1 MPRRRRKGDDHENLE
16 RWLLTYAD
24 LITLL
29 LAFFVVMY
37 SMSQVDAKKFGKMA
51 QALSGVLKGGESI
64 VKHQNDA
71 MNKGH
76 GLLDIGNL
84 KMIQQK
90 IEERFKEIDR
100 QNDIKTEIT
109 ERGLVVHIMES
120 ALFRDA
126 SANLEPRAMEVL
138 DLIAER
144 TKDIPNHIRV
154 EGHTDD
160 RPINTLRFPSNW
172 ELSSA
177 RATEVVRYLSQSHHI
192 APDRISALGYGE
204 YRPVRPNNSIE
215 NRAQNRR
222 VDVVIL
228 TMELTLKEPS
238 SQLYDFESS
247 RQMSGQAKLD
257 SIKAVYDTLTDTV
270 QPLPATAGNDFPIQP
285 PARPA
290 AAATIQSN

>member
-1 MPRRRRKGDDHENLE
+1 MPRRRRKADDHEHLE

-37 SMSQVDAKKFGKMA
+37 SMSQIDAKKFGKMA
-51 QALSGVLKGGESI
+51 QALNGVLKGGESI
-64 VKHQNDA
+64 VRHQNEA
-71 MNKGH
+71 LNKGH

-84 KMIQQK
+84 RMIQQK
-90 IEERFKEIDR
+90 IEERFKQIDR

-120 ALFRDA
+120 ALFKDA
-126 SANLEPRAMEVL
+126 SASLEPRALEVL

-144 TKDIPNHIRV
+144 TRDIPNHIRV

-160 RPINTLRFPSNW
+160 RPINTVRFPSNW

-177 RATEVVRYLSQSHHI
+177 RATEVVRYLSQNHNI
-192 APDRISALGYGE
+192 PPDRISALGYGE

-238 SQLYDFESS
+238 SKMYDFEGNN
-247 RQMSGQAKLD
+247 QLSGQTALD
-257 SIKAVYDTLTDTV
+257 SMMQTLERPADSV
-270 QPLPATAGNDFPIQP
+270 QQLPAQPGNDFPALP
-285 PARPA
+285 PGDPH
-290 AAATIQSN
+290 AATPF

>member
-1 MPRRRRKGDDHENLE
+1 VPRRRRKGDDHEHLE

-51 QALSGVLKGGESI
+51 QALNGVLKGGESL
-64 VKHQNDA
+64 VKHKNEA
-71 MNKGH
+71 LNKGH

-84 KMIQQK
+84 RMIQQK

-120 ALFRDA
+120 ALFKDA
-126 SANLEPRAMEVL
+126 SANLEPRALEIL
-138 DLIAER
+138 DLIADKTR
-144 TKDIPNHIRV
+144 DIPNHIRV

-160 RPINTLRFPSNW
+160 RPINTIRFPSNW

-177 RATEVVRYLSQSHHI
+177 RATEVVRYLSQSHNI
-192 APDRISALGYGE
+192 PPDRISALGYGE
-204 YRPVRPNNSIE
+204 FRPVRPNNSIE

-228 TMELTLKEPS
+228 TMELTMKEPPS
-238 SQLYDFESS
+238 KMYDF
-247 RQMSGQAKLD
+247 RANDQISGQSAFETLIQD
-257 SIKAVYDTLTDTV
+257 SGYVTDSV
-270 QPLPATAGNDFPIQP
+270 QQLPAQAGNDFLTP
-285 PARPA
+285 P
-290 AAATIQSN
+290 Q